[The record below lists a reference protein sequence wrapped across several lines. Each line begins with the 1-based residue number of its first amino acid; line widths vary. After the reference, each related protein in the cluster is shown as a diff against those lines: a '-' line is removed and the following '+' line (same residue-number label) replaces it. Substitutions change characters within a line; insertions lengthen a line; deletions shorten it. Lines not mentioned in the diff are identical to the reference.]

1 VPPAI
6 FRCRSELVSN
16 AAGSQ
21 GIDLVAPHVE
31 IVGLADGFEL
41 ACNDEIEHLASFDAE
56 QGSQRKSAAVA
67 AMSRTYSTASRDG
80 QPRCRQRK
88 GKGPVW

>member
-21 GIDLVAPHVE
+21 GIDLVAPHVV

-56 QGSQRKSAAVA
+56 QGSGIRPAQERGGGSHVENLFDGLPRRAAEVQA
-67 AMSRTYSTASRDG
+67 T
-80 QPRCRQRK
+80 
-88 GKGPVW
+88 